1 MSKTN
6 VIQDRVKL
14 GKEVWNIVLIPNK
27 KTDDMFNGNIKVTR
41 NGIIIN
47 RQIAW
52 NVAKYNKCTLRF
64 LNETNYDNAESD
76 SITLTNRLLE
86 LSRANGFVLIDSYN
100 KYWSTD
106 KKKELA
112 ITSIEEQI
120 KLTKE
125 AKDFT
130 IAGGY
135 KSGVAAMNAAIEELI
150 AIKKKL
156 AELTPDPDK
165 MPVPKAES
173 NDSASLL
180 SEQCR
185 VYMQCSGT
193 DSVAKAFDEALT
205 HLNEVETS
213 AEDEAA
219 HFIKIEEENEELL
232 NRIEAQVEISE
243 GKRKEQQ
250 ISTINIAAL
259 KSEIKAEL
267 KAELLKELNVTK
279 LSYDEKIHGEMMFKS
294 SSTKEVEHKP
304 MTLAEK
310 RAASTYDPKAEN
322 KELEEMLGIASDDSI
337 QEINVSEAKDNM
349 ADIIANA
356 NKRRAEAKAKRN
368 V

>member
-14 GKEVWNIVLIPNK
+14 GKEVWNVIFAPDK
-27 KTDDMFNGNIKVTR
+27 KTEDMFNGNIKVVR
-41 NGIIIN
+41 NGIIVN
-47 RQIAW
+47 RRITW
-52 NVAKYNKCTLRF
+52 NVAKYKKCTLRF
-64 LNETNYDNAESD
+64 LNETNYEKATSD
-76 SITLTNRLLE
+76 SIDLTNRLLE
-86 LSRANGFVLIDSYN
+86 LSKANGFALIDSYN

-112 ITSIEEQI
+112 ITSIAEPI

-125 AKDFT
+125 AKEYT
-130 IAGGY
+130 VAGGY

-156 AELTPDPDK
+156 AELTPDPNNDPDK
-165 MPVPKAES
+165 KPVPKAES
-173 NDSASLL
+173 NDLASTL

-185 VYMQCSGT
+185 VYMQCSNT

-219 HFIKIEEENEELL
+219 RLIKIEEENEELL
-232 NRIEAQVEISE
+232 NRIEEQVEISE
-243 GKRKEQQ
+243 DKC
-250 ISTINIAAL
+250 ISTIDIAAL
-259 KSEIKAEL
+259 KSQIKAEL
-267 KAELLKELNVTK
+267 KEELLRELKNIK
-279 LSYDEKIHGEMMFKS
+279 PAYDEKIHGEMMFKS
-294 SSTKEVEHKP
+294 SSAKETEHKP

-322 KELEEMLGIASDDSI
+322 KELEEMLGITSNESI
-337 QEINVSEAKDNM
+337 QEVNVSEAKDNM